1 MQRIPAREVPAL
13 LARLAEKGP
22 RPQWLDVR
30 EPWEVALARV
40 DCPGVDGRYIPLRD
54 LPGRLAE
61 LDAQRP
67 LLVLCHHGV
76 RSLQATLFLWQHG
89 YPHAYNIEGGI
100 DAWSREVDPT
110 VARY

>member
-13 LARLAEKGP
+13 LARLAAQGL

-30 EPWEVALARV
+30 EPWEAALARV
-40 DCPGVDGRYIPLRD
+40 ERPEVDGRYIPMGE

-61 LDAQRP
+61 LDAGRP
-67 LLVLCHHGV
+67 VLVLCHHGV
-76 RSLQATLFLWQHG
+76 RSAQVTMFLSRHG